1 MKSHDERFLVRIL
14 AFLFMLVLG
23 LLTLRCVLAKPPP
36 VKAKFYD
43 FSEQLIDGA
52 VKKPQALYT
61 DVRQA
66 AKFDKLLR
74 LKRSFLPK
82 LLSTTKDPVFK

>member
-1 MKSHDERFLVRIL
+1 MT
-14 AFLFMLVLG
+14 A
-23 LLTLRCVLAKPPP
+23 RCVLANYKPK

-43 FSEQLIDGA
+43 FSAQLIDGE
-52 VKKPQALYT
+52 VKKPTALYT

-74 LKRSFLPK
+74 LKRSFMPK
-82 LLSTTKDPVFK
+82 LLNTAKDSVFK